1 MTETSN
7 RTRYLIL
14 LATSIGA
21 VVNPLLGSMIILAL
35 PTIGTDFIVSARD
48 LGWVSTSFI
57 LANAICLVPAARLVD
72 KIGYKKSY
80 ILGSIIVSVSC
91 FLSIFSPSYA
101 VLIALR
107 VLAGCGISL
116 VMITSLA
123 ILTRIFPKNKRGF
136 VIGINTAMVYVGL
149 SVGPVLGGILTES
162 FGWQSLFIVMT
173 PLILCSAV
181 LLFIFLKE
189 EFTEPVLFFDKVGT
203 VLYAAAIFCLMYGLS
218 TITEYGSAFLALA
231 GFILLIIFV
240 WYELKQKYPIL
251 HISLFFKN
259 KRFARASLA
268 ALLNY
273 GAVYGVI
280 YFVSLYLQ
288 SVGQLTATEAGLII
302 LFQPMIQAV
311 MTPVSGKISDKVDPK
326 YLVTIGMILTLVG
339 VLLLAGLGF
348 MSDGFASYIAITQV
362 FIGLGAALFAAPN
375 TSDIMSSVPKAE
387 YSTAS
392 GIVAVVRQLGML
404 VSMAICMASISI
416 FVGGT
421 DMLGPEMHAEF
432 ILSMQVAMVI
442 CAVLALI
449 GVFFSWFRGKAEY
462 DE

>member
-1 MTETSN
+1 MTEISS
-7 RTRYLIL
+7 RTRYLVL

-35 PTIGTDFIVSARD
+35 PSIGTDFVVSARD
-48 LGWVSTSFI
+48 LGWMSTAFI

-80 ILGSIIVSVSC
+80 IIGSVIVSLSC
-91 FLSIFSPSYA
+91 FLSIFSPDYTI
-101 VLIALR
+101 LIILR
-107 VLAGCGISL
+107 ILAGCGISL

-123 ILTRIFPKNKRGF
+123 ILTRIFPKNRRGF

-149 SVGPVLGGILTES
+149 SIGPVLGGALTEYL
-162 FGWQSLFIVMT
+162 GWHSLFMVMA
-173 PLILCSAV
+173 PLLLCSAV

-203 VLYAAAIFCLMYGLS
+203 VLYAAGIFCLMYGLS
-218 TITEYGSAFLALA
+218 TITKFSSIILAVA
-231 GFILLIIFV
+231 GFLLLIVFV
-240 WYELKQKYPIL
+240 CYELRQKYPIL
-251 HISLFFKN
+251 NMSLFFKN

-273 GAVYGVI
+273 GAVYGVV

-288 SVGQLTATEAGLII
+288 SVGQLTATEAGLIL
-302 LFQPMIQAV
+302 LFQPLIQV
-311 MTPVSGKISDKVDPK
+311 IMTPVAGKLSDKIDPK
-326 YLVTIGMILTLVG
+326 YLVTAGMSLTVAG

-375 TSDIMSSVPKAE
+375 TSDIMSSVPKEE

-392 GIVAVVRQLGML
+392 GIVAVVRQIGML

-416 FVGGT
+416 FVGST
-421 DMLGPEMHAEF
+421 DLLGPDMHAEF
-432 ILSMQVAMVI
+432 ILSMQVSMII
-442 CAVLALI
+442 CAALALI
-449 GVFFSWFRGKAEY
+449 GVFFSWFRGRAEPT
-462 DE
+462 E